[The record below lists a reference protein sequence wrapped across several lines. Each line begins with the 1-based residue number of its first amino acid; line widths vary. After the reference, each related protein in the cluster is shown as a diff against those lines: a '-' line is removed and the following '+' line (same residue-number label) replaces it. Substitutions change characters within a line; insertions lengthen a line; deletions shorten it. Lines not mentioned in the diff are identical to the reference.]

1 MLCPPG
7 SERDYAFIV
16 VPDSWT
22 FVDRPPAAA
31 TASAS
36 PLATPFMRQTLSAS
50 STFDSI
56 RAAFAPTRPLPIRHE
71 EGALPAVAAFAAFLV
86 FEHRRLRRPSS
97 SPPPAA
103 SPSRP
108 GGVPPVPAPTASLD
122 SPLNSIVAST
132 SDPPARPLRYRMQ
145 K

>member
-56 RAAFAPTRPLPIRHE
+56 RAALYS
-71 EGALPAVAAFAAFLV
+71 VAAPASAPPTLDLV
-86 FEHRRLRRPSS
+86 T
-97 SPPPAA
+97 PPPKR
-103 SPSRP
+103 SH
-108 GGVPPVPAPTASLD
+108 PALADTP
-122 SPLNSIVAST
+122 
-132 SDPPARPLRYRMQ
+132 
-145 K
+145 